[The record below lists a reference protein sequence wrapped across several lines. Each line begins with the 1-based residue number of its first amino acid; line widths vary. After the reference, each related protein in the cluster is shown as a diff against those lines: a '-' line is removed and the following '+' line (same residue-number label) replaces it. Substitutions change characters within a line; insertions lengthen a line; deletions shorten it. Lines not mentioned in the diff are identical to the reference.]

1 MSDRNKHS
9 GRAADGRVRQ
19 TDVDDMLED
28 PNGADLIRDDVRLG
42 GAVADSGPHAG
53 EHARHIEEI
62 IEVNR
67 DDVGRAT
74 GRLAVGRGK
83 RGRKR

>member
-1 MSDRNKHS
+1 VSDRNKHS
-9 GRAADGRVRQ
+9 GREADGRVRRA
-19 TDVDDMLED
+19 DVDDMMED

-53 EHARHIEEI
+53 EHARHIEEV
-62 IEVNR
+62 IEGNR
-67 DDVGRAT
+67 EDVGRAT
-74 GRLAVGRGK
+74 GRLVTGRGK